1 MRPMSDNEPAL
12 KDTTRKPIPVA
23 RFRAPD
29 GSSHIVA
36 VVEVHGGW
44 RILDQNG
51 GEPAVVDT
59 LTHREDGREQAEAVA
74 RDYARWAQLPT
85 WARN

>member
-1 MRPMSDNEPAL
+1 MSANELARTNAMRQPV
-12 KDTTRKPIPVA
+12 PVA

-29 GSSHIVA
+29 GSSHTVA
-36 VVEVHGGW
+36 VTEVNGGW

-59 LTHREDGREQAEAVA
+59 LSHREDGREQAEAVA
-74 RDYARWAQLPT
+74 RDYAQWAELPT

>member
-1 MRPMSDNEPAL
+1 MRTMSGNELAL
-12 KDTTRKPIPVA
+12 KDAMRKPIPVA

-29 GSSHIVA
+29 GSSHTVA
-36 VVEVHGGW
+36 VTKVDGGW

-74 RDYARWAQLPT
+74 RDYAQWAELPT